1 MPEYK
6 NVKRWAQ
13 IRGAEDG
20 MQVRY
25 SVTDAGTVKRR
36 ELPAHNK
43 AAGMTNIPNGFLYPP
58 VPHKHLSGAFQAIV
72 A

>member
-1 MPEYK
+1 MEG
-6 NVKRWAQ
+6 NFENA
-13 IRGAEDG
+13 ILLGHSGA
-20 MQVRY
+20 
-25 SVTDAGTVKRR
+25 VKRR

-43 AAGMTNIPNGFLYPP
+43 AAGMTIIPSGFLCPP